1 MSKQALMSLVIPA
14 LLGGQWRDVPMI
26 QRPWQL
32 TAPDGLRVVQSE
44 TESDIMIWH
53 ITHRCDLA
61 ASALADRHY
70 NRQSPGAAN
79 FVPPGRCLVLRN
91 QDATAVWVTS
101 WPFAK
106 YTHHAWAGAWVNS
119 LFRKECDGLASDFI
133 RDALA
138 ATRWY
143 WPDVPALGMITF
155 VDTRF
160 VKHRR
165 DPGRCY
171 LKAGFRRVGITK
183 VNRLLAF
190 QLLPAQ
196 MPAPEAPHGAQ
207 SSLWSPSGAVDLGPL
222 DGDRSGDERADD
234 DER

>member
-1 MSKQALMSLVIPA
+1 MTCELPFPLWHLCATRGRH
-14 LLGGQWRDVPMI
+14 LLRPDGG
-26 QRPWQL
+26 
-32 TAPDGLRVVQSE
+32 DGLRVVQSE

-119 LFRKECDGLASDFI
+119 LFRKECDGLASEFI

-196 MPAPEAPHGAQ
+196 MPKPEAPHGAQ
-207 SSLWSPSGAVDLGPL
+207 PSLLLSPTVAVDF
-222 DGDRSGDERADD
+222 
-234 DER
+234 